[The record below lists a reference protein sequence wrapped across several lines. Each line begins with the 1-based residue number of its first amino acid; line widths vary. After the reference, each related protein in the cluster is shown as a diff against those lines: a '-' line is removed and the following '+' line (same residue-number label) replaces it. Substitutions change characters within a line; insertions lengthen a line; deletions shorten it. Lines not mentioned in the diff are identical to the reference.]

1 LTNINILPILKKK
14 ENMSRLTEIKKQY
27 PELNI
32 TIIDLFNKI
41 DGTKSYKYLPLLCKI
56 FGQRFSPKIYSKD
69 ELLTVESDHKS
80 VLMTYGIPTDGISFN
95 ETYAIRDILE
105 LFNRSDIQTF
115 IQFKDLMEKG
125 VIENKDITSYKD
137 IEELGG
143 AITLSMIKENEKEL
157 EGQAI
162 KVFEDEKWLA
172 VRPLTFQA
180 SSKYGSGTKWCTTYK
195 REKNYFEKYWRT
207 GILVYFINKKTG
219 YKFGGFKELDKG
231 GELSFWNSADSRVDY
246 VELETDDYLLP
257 IVRKIFK
264 SEDTNKNLC
273 SNEIQEQVHTECI
286 NKYDELFLVQDQ
298 TEQPTALD
306 DTAMRIANEIAQEVD
321 REIVHRLID
330 VVRNPTMR
338 A

>member
-1 LTNINILPILKKK
+1 MKK
-14 ENMSRLTEIKKQY
+14 
-27 PELNI
+27 
-32 TIIDLFNKI
+32 
-41 DGTKSYKYLPLLCKI
+41 LLCKI

-69 ELLTVESDHKS
+69 ERLIVESDLKS
-80 VLMTYGIPTDGISFN
+80 VLMTYGISTDGISFN

-105 LFNRSDIQTF
+105 LFNISDIQTF

-195 REKNYFEKYWRT
+195 KEKNYFEKYWRT

-246 VELETDDYLLP
+246 LELETDDYLFP

-286 NKYDELFLVQDQ
+286 NKYDDMFLVQDLA
-298 TEQPTALD
+298 EPLD

-321 REIVHRLID
+321 REIVNRLID
-330 VVRNPTMR
+330 VVRTPTMR

>member
-1 LTNINILPILKKK
+1 
-14 ENMSRLTEIKKQY
+14 MSRLTEIKKQY

-69 ELLTVESDHKS
+69 ERLIVESDHKS
-80 VLMTYGIPTDGISFN
+80 TLMTYGIPTDGISFN
-95 ETYAIRDILE
+95 EMYAIRDILE

-115 IQFKDLMEKG
+115 IQFKELMEKG

-195 REKNYFEKYWRT
+195 KEKNYFEKYWRT

-246 VELETDDYLLP
+246 LELETDDYLFP

-286 NKYDELFLVQDQ
+286 NKYDDMFLVQDL
-298 TEQPTALD
+298 TEPLD
-306 DTAMRIANEIAQEVD
+306 DTAMRIANEISQEVD
-321 REIVHRLID
+321 REIVNRLID
-330 VVRNPTMR
+330 VVRTPTMR

>member
-1 LTNINILPILKKK
+1 
-14 ENMSRLTEIKKQY
+14 MSRLTEIKKQY

-69 ELLTVESDHKS
+69 ERLIVESDHKS
-80 VLMTYGIPTDGISFN
+80 TLMTYGIPTDGISFN
-95 ETYAIRDILE
+95 EMYAIRDILE

-115 IQFKDLMEKG
+115 IQFKELMEKG

-195 REKNYFEKYWRT
+195 KEKNYFEKYWRT

-246 VELETDDYLLP
+246 LELETDDYLFP

>member
-1 LTNINILPILKKK
+1 
-14 ENMSRLTEIKKQY
+14 MSRLTEIKKQY

-69 ELLTVESDHKS
+69 ERLIVESDLKS
-80 VLMTYGIPTDGISFN
+80 VLMTYGISTDGISFN

-105 LFNRSDIQTF
+105 LFNISDIQTF
-115 IQFKDLMEKG
+115 IQFKELMEKG

-286 NKYDELFLVQDQ
+286 NKYDDMFLVQDL
-298 TEQPTALD
+298 TEPLD
-306 DTAMRIANEIAQEVD
+306 DTAMRIANEISQEVD
-321 REIVHRLID
+321 REIVNRLID
-330 VVRNPTMR
+330 VVRTPTMR

>member
-1 LTNINILPILKKK
+1 
-14 ENMSRLTEIKKQY
+14 
-27 PELNI
+27 
-32 TIIDLFNKI
+32 
-41 DGTKSYKYLPLLCKI
+41 
-56 FGQRFSPKIYSKD
+56 
-69 ELLTVESDHKS
+69 
-80 VLMTYGIPTDGISFN
+80 MTYGVSTEGISFN
-95 ETYAIRDILE
+95 EMYAIRDILE
-105 LFNRSDIQTF
+105 LFNRSDVQTF

-298 TEQPTALD
+298 AEQPIEFQEEAI
-306 DTAMRIANEIAQEVD
+306 ARIANEISQEVD

>member
-1 LTNINILPILKKK
+1 
-14 ENMSRLTEIKKQY
+14 MSRLTEIKKQY

-69 ELLTVESDHKS
+69 ERLIVESDHKS
-80 VLMTYGIPTDGISFN
+80 TLMTYGIPTDGISFN
-95 ETYAIRDILE
+95 EMYAIRDILE

-115 IQFKDLMEKG
+115 IQFKELMEKG

-246 VELETDDYLLP
+246 LELETDDYLFP

-298 TEQPTALD
+298 PTEFQEENIA
-306 DTAMRIANEIAQEVD
+306 RIANEISQEVD

>member
-1 LTNINILPILKKK
+1 
-14 ENMSRLTEIKKQY
+14 MSRLTEIKKQY

>member
-1 LTNINILPILKKK
+1 
-14 ENMSRLTEIKKQY
+14 MSRLTEIKKQY

-69 ELLTVESDHKS
+69 ERLIVESEHKS
-80 VLMTYGIPTDGISFN
+80 TLMTYGVSTDGISFN
-95 ETYAIRDILE
+95 EMYAIRDILE
-105 LFNRSDIQTF
+105 LFNRSDVQTF

-286 NKYDELFLVQDQ
+286 NKYDDMFLVQDQ
-298 TEQPTALD
+298 AEQPMLQPQELQEDAI
-306 DTAMRIANEIAQEVD
+306 ARIANEISQEVD

>member
-1 LTNINILPILKKK
+1 
-14 ENMSRLTEIKKQY
+14 MSRLTEIKKQY

-69 ELLTVESDHKS
+69 ERLIVESDHKS

-115 IQFKDLMEKG
+115 IQFKELMEKG

-246 VELETDDYLLP
+246 LELETDDYLFP

-286 NKYDELFLVQDQ
+286 NKYDDMFLVQDL
-298 TEQPTALD
+298 TEPLD
-306 DTAMRIANEIAQEVD
+306 DTAMRIANEISQEVD
-321 REIVHRLID
+321 REIVNRLID
-330 VVRNPTMR
+330 VVRTPTMR

>member
-1 LTNINILPILKKK
+1 
-14 ENMSRLTEIKKQY
+14 MSRLTEIKKQY

-56 FGQRFSPKIYSKD
+56 FGQRFSPKIYSK
-69 ELLTVESDHKS
+69 EERLSVESDHKS
-80 VLMTYGIPTDGISFN
+80 TLMTYGISTDGISFN
-95 ETYAIRDILE
+95 EMYAIRDILE

-115 IQFKDLMEKG
+115 IQFKELMEKG

-195 REKNYFEKYWRT
+195 KEKNYFEKYWRT
-207 GILVYFINKKTG
+207 GILVYFINKQTG

-246 VELETDDYLLP
+246 LELETDDYLFP

-286 NKYDELFLVQDQ
+286 NKYDELFLVQDL
-298 TEQPTALD
+298 TEPLD
-306 DTAMRIANEIAQEVD
+306 DTAMRIANEISQEVD
-321 REIVHRLID
+321 REIVNRLID
-330 VVRNPTMR
+330 VVRTPTMR

>member
-56 FGQRFSPKIYSKD
+56 FGQRFSPKIYSK
-69 ELLTVESDHKS
+69 EERLIVESEHKS
-80 VLMTYGIPTDGISFN
+80 TLMTYGIPTDGISFN
-95 ETYAIRDILE
+95 EMYAIRDILE
-105 LFNRSDIQTF
+105 LFNRSDVQTF

-162 KVFEDEKWLA
+162 KVYEDEKWLA

-180 SSKYGSGTKWCTTYK
+180 SLKYGSGTKWCTTYK

-207 GILVYFINKKTG
+207 GILVYFINKQTG
-219 YKFGGFKELDKG
+219 YKFAGFKELDKG
-231 GELSFWNSADSRVDY
+231 VELSFWNSADSRIDY
-246 VELETDDYLLP
+246 TQLETDDYLFP

-273 SNEIQEQVHTECI
+273 SNEIQEQVHAECI
-286 NKYDELFLVQDQ
+286 NKYDNMYLVDQ

-306 DTAMRIANEIAQEVD
+306 NEAMRIDNQIAQEVD
-321 REIVHRLID
+321 REVFNRLID
-330 VVRNPTMR
+330 VVNTPTMR

>member
-1 LTNINILPILKKK
+1 
-14 ENMSRLTEIKKQY
+14 MSRLTEIKKQY

-69 ELLTVESDHKS
+69 ERLIVESDHKS

-246 VELETDDYLLP
+246 LELETDDYLFP

-286 NKYDELFLVQDQ
+286 NKYDELFLVQDL
-298 TEQPTALD
+298 TEPLD
-306 DTAMRIANEIAQEVD
+306 DTAMRIANEISQEVD
-321 REIVHRLID
+321 REIVNRLID
-330 VVRNPTMR
+330 VVRTPTMR

>member
-1 LTNINILPILKKK
+1 
-14 ENMSRLTEIKKQY
+14 MSRLTEIKKQY

-69 ELLTVESDHKS
+69 ERLIVESDHKS
-80 VLMTYGIPTDGISFN
+80 TLMTYGVSTDGISFN
-95 ETYAIRDILE
+95 EMYAIRDILE

-137 IEELGG
+137 IEELGA

-246 VELETDDYLLP
+246 LELETDDYLLP

-286 NKYDELFLVQDQ
+286 NKYDDMFLVQDQ
-298 TEQPTALD
+298 TEQDQPERLIELHNNAT
-306 DTAMRIANEIAQEVD
+306 RIANQIAQEVD
-321 REIVHRLID
+321 REIVNRLID
-330 VVRNPTMR
+330 VANTPTMR

>member
-1 LTNINILPILKKK
+1 
-14 ENMSRLTEIKKQY
+14 MSRLTEIKKQY

-69 ELLTVESDHKS
+69 ERLIVESDLKS
-80 VLMTYGIPTDGISFN
+80 VLMTYGISTDGISFN

-105 LFNRSDIQTF
+105 LFNISDIQTF
-115 IQFKDLMEKG
+115 IQFKELMEKG

-207 GILVYFINKKTG
+207 GNLVYFINKKTG

-286 NKYDELFLVQDQ
+286 NKYDDMFLVQDL
-298 TEQPTALD
+298 TEPLD
-306 DTAMRIANEIAQEVD
+306 DTAMRIANEISQEVD
-321 REIVHRLID
+321 REIVNRLID
-330 VVRNPTMR
+330 VVRTPTMR

>member
-1 LTNINILPILKKK
+1 
-14 ENMSRLTEIKKQY
+14 MSRLTEIKKQY

-69 ELLTVESDHKS
+69 ERLIVESDHKS

-105 LFNRSDIQTF
+105 LFNISDIQTF
-115 IQFKDLMEKG
+115 IQFKELMEKG

-286 NKYDELFLVQDQ
+286 NKYDDMFLVQDLA
-298 TEQPTALD
+298 EPLD

-321 REIVHRLID
+321 REIVNRLID
-330 VVRNPTMR
+330 VVRTPTMR

>member
-1 LTNINILPILKKK
+1 
-14 ENMSRLTEIKKQY
+14 MSRLTEIKKQY

-69 ELLTVESDHKS
+69 ERLIVESDIKS
-80 VLMTYGIPTDGISFN
+80 VLMTYGISTDGISFN

-105 LFNRSDIQTF
+105 LFNISDIQTF

-246 VELETDDYLLP
+246 LELETDDYLFP

-286 NKYDELFLVQDQ
+286 NKYDDMFLVQDL
-298 TEQPTALD
+298 TEPLD
-306 DTAMRIANEIAQEVD
+306 DTAMRIANEISQEVD
-321 REIVHRLID
+321 REIVNRLID
-330 VVRNPTMR
+330 VVRTPTMR

>member
-1 LTNINILPILKKK
+1 
-14 ENMSRLTEIKKQY
+14 MSRLTEIKKQY

-69 ELLTVESDHKS
+69 ERLIVESDHKS
-80 VLMTYGIPTDGISFN
+80 TLMTYGIPTDGISFN
-95 ETYAIRDILE
+95 EMYAIRDILE

-115 IQFKDLMEKG
+115 IQFKELMEKG

-195 REKNYFEKYWRT
+195 KEKNYFEKYWRT

-246 VELETDDYLLP
+246 LELETDDYLFP

-286 NKYDELFLVQDQ
+286 NKYDELFLVQDL
-298 TEQPTALD
+298 TEPLD
-306 DTAMRIANEIAQEVD
+306 DTAMRIANEISQEVD
-321 REIVHRLID
+321 REIVNRLID
-330 VVRNPTMR
+330 VVRTPTMR

>member
-1 LTNINILPILKKK
+1 
-14 ENMSRLTEIKKQY
+14 MSRLTEIKKQY

-69 ELLTVESDHKS
+69 ERLIVESDLKS
-80 VLMTYGIPTDGISFN
+80 VLMTYGISTDGISFN

-105 LFNRSDIQTF
+105 LFNISDIQTF

-246 VELETDDYLLP
+246 LELETDDYLFP

-286 NKYDELFLVQDQ
+286 NKYDDMFLVQDLA
-298 TEQPTALD
+298 EPLD

-321 REIVHRLID
+321 REIVNRLID
-330 VVRNPTMR
+330 VVRTPTMR

>member
-1 LTNINILPILKKK
+1 MTNINILPIFKKK

-69 ELLTVESDHKS
+69 ERLIVESEHKS
-80 VLMTYGIPTDGISFN
+80 TLMTYGIPTDGISFN

>member
-1 LTNINILPILKKK
+1 
-14 ENMSRLTEIKKQY
+14 MSRLTEIKKQY

-69 ELLTVESDHKS
+69 ERLIVESDHKS

-115 IQFKDLMEKG
+115 IQFKELMEKG

-246 VELETDDYLLP
+246 LELETDDYLFP

-286 NKYDELFLVQDQ
+286 NKYDDMFLVQDL
-298 TEQPTALD
+298 TEPLD
-306 DTAMRIANEIAQEVD
+306 DTAMRIANEMAQEVD
-321 REIVHRLID
+321 REIVNRLID

>member
-1 LTNINILPILKKK
+1 
-14 ENMSRLTEIKKQY
+14 MSRLTEIKKQY

-69 ELLTVESDHKS
+69 ERLIVESEHKS
-80 VLMTYGIPTDGISFN
+80 TLMTYGIPTDGISFN

>member
-1 LTNINILPILKKK
+1 
-14 ENMSRLTEIKKQY
+14 MSRLTEIKKQY

-41 DGTKSYKYLPLLCKI
+41 DGTKSYKYLPLLCKL
-56 FGQRFSPKIYSKD
+56 FGQRFSIKSYHKD
-69 ELLTVESDHKS
+69 ERLVMESE
-80 VLMTYGIPTDGISFN
+80 LETTMMTYGVPTDGISFN
-95 ETYAIRDILE
+95 EMFMIRDILD
-105 LFNRSDIQTF
+105 LFNRSDVQTF

-180 SSKYGSGTKWCTTYK
+180 SLKYGSGTKWCTTYK

-207 GILVYFINKKTG
+207 GILVYFINKQTG
-219 YKFGGFKELDKG
+219 YKFAGFKELDKG
-231 GELSFWNSADSRVDY
+231 VELSFWNSADSRIDY
-246 VELETDDYLLP
+246 TQLETDDYLFP

-273 SNEIQEQVHTECI
+273 SNEIQEQVHAECI
-286 NKYDELFLVQDQ
+286 NKYDDMYLVDQ
-298 TEQPTALD
+298 TEQPTVLD

-321 REIVHRLID
+321 REIVNRLID
-330 VVRNPTMR
+330 VVNTPTMR

>member
-1 LTNINILPILKKK
+1 
-14 ENMSRLTEIKKQY
+14 MSRLTEIKKQY

-69 ELLTVESDHKS
+69 ERLIVESDHKS

-95 ETYAIRDILE
+95 EMYAIRDILE

-115 IQFKDLMEKG
+115 IQFKELMEKG

-195 REKNYFEKYWRT
+195 KEKNYFEKYWRT

-246 VELETDDYLLP
+246 LELETDDYLFP

-286 NKYDELFLVQDQ
+286 NKYDELFLVQDL
-298 TEQPTALD
+298 TEPLD
-306 DTAMRIANEIAQEVD
+306 DTAMRIANEISQEVD
-321 REIVHRLID
+321 REIVNRLID
-330 VVRNPTMR
+330 VVRTPTMR

>member
-1 LTNINILPILKKK
+1 
-14 ENMSRLTEIKKQY
+14 MSRLTEIKKQY

-69 ELLTVESDHKS
+69 ERLIVESDLKS

-105 LFNRSDIQTF
+105 LFNISDIQTF

-246 VELETDDYLLP
+246 LELETDDYLFP

-286 NKYDELFLVQDQ
+286 NKYDDMFLVQDLA
-298 TEQPTALD
+298 EPLD

-321 REIVHRLID
+321 REIVNRLID
-330 VVRNPTMR
+330 VVRTPTMR

>member
-1 LTNINILPILKKK
+1 
-14 ENMSRLTEIKKQY
+14 M
-27 PELNI
+27 
-32 TIIDLFNKI
+32 DLVK
-41 DGTKSYKYLPLLCKI
+41 
-56 FGQRFSPKIYSKD
+56 
-69 ELLTVESDHKS
+69 
-80 VLMTYGIPTDGISFN
+80 
-95 ETYAIRDILE
+95 
-105 LFNRSDIQTF
+105 
-115 IQFKDLMEKG
+115 FKDLMEKG

-162 KVFEDEKWLA
+162 KVYEDEKWLA

-180 SSKYGSGTKWCTTYK
+180 SLKYGSGTKWCTTYK

-207 GILVYFINKKTG
+207 GILVYFINKQTG
-219 YKFGGFKELDKG
+219 YKFAGFKELDKG
-231 GELSFWNSADSRVDY
+231 VELSFWNSADSRIDY
-246 VELETDDYLLP
+246 TQLETDDYLFP

-273 SNEIQEQVHTECI
+273 SNEIQEQVHAECI
-286 NKYDELFLVQDQ
+286 NKYDDMYLVDQ

-306 DTAMRIANEIAQEVD
+306 NEAMRIANQIAQEVD
-321 REIVHRLID
+321 REVLNRLID
-330 VVRNPTMR
+330 VVNTPTMR

>member
-1 LTNINILPILKKK
+1 
-14 ENMSRLTEIKKQY
+14 MSRLTEIKKQY

-56 FGQRFSPKIYSKD
+56 FGQRFSPKIYSK
-69 ELLTVESDHKS
+69 EERSTVESDHKS
-80 VLMTYGIPTDGISFN
+80 TLMTYGIPTDGISFN
-95 ETYAIRDILE
+95 EMYAIRDILE

-180 SSKYGSGTKWCTTYK
+180 SLKYGSGTKWCTTYK

-207 GILVYFINKKTG
+207 GVLVYFINKQTG
-219 YKFGGFKELDKG
+219 YKFAGFKELDKG
-231 GELSFWNSADSRVDY
+231 VELSFWNSADIRIDY
-246 VELETDDYLLP
+246 TQLETDDYLFP

-273 SNEIQEQVHTECI
+273 SNEIQEQVHAECI
-286 NKYDELFLVQDQ
+286 NKYDDMYLVQDQ
-298 TEQPTALD
+298 PEPAIEPPIELHGYN
-306 DTAMRIANEIAQEVD
+306 MRIASQLAQEID
-321 REIVHRLID
+321 REIVNRLID
-330 VVRNPTMR
+330 VANTPTMR

>member
-1 LTNINILPILKKK
+1 
-14 ENMSRLTEIKKQY
+14 MSRLTEIKKQY

-69 ELLTVESDHKS
+69 ERLIVESDIKS
-80 VLMTYGIPTDGISFN
+80 VLMTYGISTDGISFN

-105 LFNRSDIQTF
+105 LFNRSDVQTF

-246 VELETDDYLLP
+246 LELETDDYLFP

-286 NKYDELFLVQDQ
+286 NKYDDMFLVQDL
-298 TEQPTALD
+298 TEPLD

-321 REIVHRLID
+321 REIVNRLID
-330 VVRNPTMR
+330 VVRTPTMR

>member
-1 LTNINILPILKKK
+1 
-14 ENMSRLTEIKKQY
+14 MSRLTEIKKQY

-69 ELLTVESDHKS
+69 ERLIVESDHKS

-105 LFNRSDIQTF
+105 LFNISDIQTF
-115 IQFKDLMEKG
+115 IQFKELMEKG

-286 NKYDELFLVQDQ
+286 NKYDDMFLVQDL
-298 TEQPTALD
+298 TEPLD

-321 REIVHRLID
+321 REIVNRLID
-330 VVRNPTMR
+330 VVRTPTMR

>member
-1 LTNINILPILKKK
+1 
-14 ENMSRLTEIKKQY
+14 MSRLTEIKKQY

-69 ELLTVESDHKS
+69 ERLIVESDIKS
-80 VLMTYGIPTDGISFN
+80 VLMTYGISTDGISFN

-105 LFNRSDIQTF
+105 LFNISDIQTF

-246 VELETDDYLLP
+246 LELETDDYLFP

-286 NKYDELFLVQDQ
+286 NKYDDMFLVQDL
-298 TEQPTALD
+298 TEPLD

-321 REIVHRLID
+321 REIVNRLID
-330 VVRNPTMR
+330 VVRTPTMR

>member
-1 LTNINILPILKKK
+1 
-14 ENMSRLTEIKKQY
+14 MSRLTEIKKQY

-69 ELLTVESDHKS
+69 ERLIVESDHKS
-80 VLMTYGIPTDGISFN
+80 TLMTYGIPTDGISFN
-95 ETYAIRDILE
+95 EMYAIRDILE

-115 IQFKDLMEKG
+115 IQFKELMEKG

-246 VELETDDYLLP
+246 LELETDDYLFP

>member
-1 LTNINILPILKKK
+1 
-14 ENMSRLTEIKKQY
+14 MSRLTEIKKQY

-69 ELLTVESDHKS
+69 ERLIVESDHKS
-80 VLMTYGIPTDGISFN
+80 TLMTYGIPTDGISFN
-95 ETYAIRDILE
+95 EMYAIRDILE

-115 IQFKDLMEKG
+115 IQFKELMEKG

-195 REKNYFEKYWRT
+195 KEKNYFEKYWRT

-246 VELETDDYLLP
+246 LELETDDYLFP

-286 NKYDELFLVQDQ
+286 NKYDDMFLVQDL

-321 REIVHRLID
+321 REIVNRLID
-330 VVRNPTMR
+330 VVRTPTMR

>member
-1 LTNINILPILKKK
+1 
-14 ENMSRLTEIKKQY
+14 MSRLTEIKNQY

-69 ELLTVESDHKS
+69 ERLIVESDHKS
-80 VLMTYGIPTDGISFN
+80 TLMTYGIPTDGISFN
-95 ETYAIRDILE
+95 EMYAIRDILE

-115 IQFKDLMEKG
+115 IQFKELMEKG

-246 VELETDDYLLP
+246 LELETDDYLFP

-286 NKYDELFLVQDQ
+286 NKYDDMFLVQDL
-298 TEQPTALD
+298 TEPLD
-306 DTAMRIANEIAQEVD
+306 DTAMRIANEISQEVD
-321 REIVHRLID
+321 REIVNRLID
-330 VVRNPTMR
+330 VVRTPTLR

>member
-1 LTNINILPILKKK
+1 
-14 ENMSRLTEIKKQY
+14 MSRLTEIKKQY

-69 ELLTVESDHKS
+69 ERLIVESDHKS
-80 VLMTYGIPTDGISFN
+80 TLMTYGIPTDGISFN
-95 ETYAIRDILE
+95 EMYAIRDILE

-115 IQFKDLMEKG
+115 IQFKELMEKG

-195 REKNYFEKYWRT
+195 KEKNYFEKYWRT
-207 GILVYFINKKTG
+207 GILVYFINKQTG

-246 VELETDDYLLP
+246 LELETDDYLFP

-286 NKYDELFLVQDQ
+286 NKYDELFLVQDL
-298 TEQPTALD
+298 TEPLD
-306 DTAMRIANEIAQEVD
+306 DTAMRIANEISQEVD
-321 REIVHRLID
+321 REIVNRLID
-330 VVRNPTMR
+330 VVRTPTMR